1 MYKYTIKL
9 QLAVIKKILQKDVD
23 IIKKNLDKLRIE
35 KLIDRKEKQ

>member
-1 MYKYTIKL
+1 MYKYIIKL